1 MNLDEYS
8 PSAVRK
14 ILVYGPPKSGK
25 TALVGKLAARK
36 KLWWFDGED
45 GVKTLLNP
53 QMLDPRH
60 RANVNVF
67 RIPDTQHFPVFI
79 STILRVLKGGEQKI
93 CHKHG
98 VAACPSCAKDPLA
111 QHSVINVDTFGPD
124 DVLVLDSVSQL
135 AASCMHF
142 ICSAAIKAGK
152 DDYKPDWEDYRK
164 QGFLLD
170 RVFSIL
176 QAAPYHVVC
185 ISHEQLVE
193 MEDGRKKLVPIGGTS
208 NFSKTFAKYFDD
220 VAYCDKVNNK
230 HVAYS
235 SSTYS
240 NNIITG
246 SRAGVAIEQKPELG
260 LLALFDN

>member
-1 MNLDEYS
+1 VNLNEYQ

-14 ILVYGPPKSGK
+14 ILVYGPPKVGK

-53 QMLDPRH
+53 AMLDPRY
-60 RANVNVF
+60 RENVNVF

-79 STILRVLKGGEQKI
+79 ATLLRVLKGGEQKI
-93 CHKHG
+93 CHAHG
-98 VAACPSCAKDPLA
+98 VVACPSCAKNPA
-111 QHSVINVDTFGPD
+111 ATYSSINVDTFGPD
-124 DVLVLDSVSQL
+124 DVLVVDSVSQL
-135 AASCMHF
+135 AASCMHY

-193 MEDGRKKLVPIGGTS
+193 MEDGKKKIVPIGGTS

-220 VAYCDKVNNK
+220 VVYCDKVNNK

-240 NNIITG
+240 NSIITG
-246 SRAGVAIEQKPELG
+246 SRAGVAIEQKPESG
-260 LLALFDN
+260 LLALFD